1 MYSSRSRERCTVEV
15 ERNQETDTQYHFTSL
30 NRAANAFNQNKEW
43 EWMFEG
49 HYKGMVK
56 WHCKYIYRTEI
67 KACGLDWHITWSMD
81 FQPNSEINVK
91 LVNWR
96 DGRTDTECTVSV
108 WVCTHAARSFIYL
121 DESCTPLLPVNT
133 WLAFA
138 SYWPMSAALWPPIGQ
153 LLHLNL
159 PCKQRRCHHN
169 LQCKGMILV
178 SILRI

>member
-30 NRAANAFNQNKEW
+30 NRATNAFNQNKEW
-43 EWMFEG
+43 IESKCLRVI
-49 HYKGMVK
+49 KGMVK
-56 WHCKYIYRTEI
+56 WHCKYIYWTEI
-67 KACGLDWHITWSMD
+67 KAWGSDWHITWSMN
-81 FQPNSEINVK
+81 FQQNSEMNFK
-91 LVNWR
+91 QVNGQ

-108 WVCTHAARSFIYL
+108 WVCTHASRSFIYL

-133 WLAFA
+133 WLA
-138 SYWPMSAALWPPIGQ
+138 SYWSVSAALWPPIGQ